1 MKRLLVISAHAADF
15 VWRAGGAIALT
26 VAQGGEAL
34 VVALS
39 YGERGESGELWKE
52 PGQTLE
58 QVKAI
63 RETEAKRAAEV
74 LGARFVGL
82 DLGDYPLSVGEKALW
97 RLVDILVTFTPDILI
112 THTPKDPFN
121 PDHPVAYE
129 VTEKARQL
137 ASGAGVASYF
147 RTIRPPEFW
156 LFEPHQPE
164 LCGFVPNLFL
174 DITPVWDKKRAAME
188 VFASQ
193 AYLVQYYSQRAEHRA
208 NHARRVSGLSGIE
221 RAEAFQR
228 VLPQVLRAL

>member
-63 RETEAKRAAEV
+63 RETEAKQAAEV

-82 DLGDYPLSVGEKALW
+82 DLGDYPLSVDEKALW
-97 RLVDILVTFTPDILI
+97 RLVDILSARALVSQ
-112 THTPKDPFN
+112 HGVPKSGLWKGF
-121 PDHPVAYE
+121 
-129 VTEKARQL
+129 
-137 ASGAGVASYF
+137 SGAP
-147 RTIRPPEFW
+147 T
-156 LFEPHQPE
+156 
-164 LCGFVPNLFL
+164 
-174 DITPVWDKKRAAME
+174 AAKAA
-188 VFASQ
+188 VV
-193 AYLVQYYSQRAEHRA
+193 YLA
-208 NHARRVSGLSGIE
+208 
-221 RAEAFQR
+221 
-228 VLPQVLRAL
+228 P

>member
-1 MKRLLVISAHAADF
+1 L
-15 VWRAGGAIALT
+15 
-26 VAQGGEAL
+26 
-34 VVALS
+34 
-39 YGERGESGELWKE
+39 GELWKE

-63 RETEAKRAAEV
+63 RETEAKQAAEV

-82 DLGDYPLSVGEKALW
+82 DLGDYPLSVDEKALW
-97 RLVDILVTFTPDILI
+97 RLVDILSARALVSQHGVPKSGLWKGFSGAPTAAKAAVGYLVTFAPDILI

-129 VTEKARQL
+129 ATEKARQL
-137 ASGAGVASYF
+137 ASGAGVASAF

-174 DITPVWDKKRAAME
+174 DITSVWDKKRATME

-208 NHARRVSGLSGIE
+208 NHARRVSGLKDIE

-228 VLPQVLRAL
+228 VLPQVLRIL